1 MSFFTSCTAN
11 VCKLAVKTNFFIEK
25 IFLFM
30 KKNKLALDKL
40 EGNGRKLLILR
51 LKPILKLTVI

>member
-1 MSFFTSCTAN
+1 
-11 VCKLAVKTNFFIEK
+11 
-25 IFLFM
+25 M